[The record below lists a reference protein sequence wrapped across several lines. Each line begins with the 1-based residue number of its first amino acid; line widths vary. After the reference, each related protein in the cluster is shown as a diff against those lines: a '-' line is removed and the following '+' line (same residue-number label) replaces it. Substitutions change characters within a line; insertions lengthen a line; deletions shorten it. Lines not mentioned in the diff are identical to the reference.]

1 MDEFAVWI
9 VTGIQMWTI
18 SVGFVSVLG
27 DDGAEVFFVAVRVT
41 LDFLALVSC
50 AVVAVLHV
58 LLFLELL

>member
-1 MDEFAVWI
+1 
-9 VTGIQMWTI
+9 MWTI